1 MNDLQLWNYYLS
13 IPLATPSKHS
23 WIYPDFV
30 KITGR
35 SICYPHPHKH
45 LNFEEFLDVIDEFKS
60 KLKVKG
66 GNQTEK
72 VQFSPYF
79 FQLLFV
85 GFKYSIKGLICFPA
99 ANEFTTPL
107 KKSVSPIII
116 F

>member
-35 SICYPHPHKH
+35 SICYPHPHRY
-45 LNFEEFLDVIDEFKS
+45 LNFEEFLDVVDKFKS

-66 GNQTEK
+66 GNQT
-72 VQFSPYF
+72 
-79 FQLLFV
+79 
-85 GFKYSIKGLICFPA
+85 
-99 ANEFTTPL
+99 
-107 KKSVSPIII
+107 KKSSSRLIFFYLEFSYIFAVSL
-116 F
+116 